1 MGEETEINIE
11 LAPMS
16 NGNEGAARANGQ
28 VDPATDEVDGFP
40 RRKDEPETERLLE
53 SDGVSNGNAAVEDG
67 LNFNNDVESQS
78 KLHNHQ
84 KKSAVCQVKEELTQK
99 VCAGRVPLWAVLILV
114 FVLIVCI
121 IFASLALCTVI
132 YDDEDEKFDPRA
144 LNVQRNFNGSF
155 QLPNVN
161 FTEEPLNLTSLSA
174 ELKNKL
180 DGVFRDSP
188 ALGRYFSSSEI
199 HNFSDDVPVTA
210 SFDLNFLMPSAEIY
224 ELSRFT
230 LSKSMV
236 YNVLRQFL
244 FDQEDEDP
252 TGREYILPSSL
263 NMSD

>member
-28 VDPATDEVDGFP
+28 VEPATDEVEGFP

-53 SDGVSNGNAAVEDG
+53 NDGGSNGNAAVEDG
-67 LNFNNDVESQS
+67 LNFNNDVEAPSM
-78 KLHNHQ
+78 LHNHQ

-99 VCAGRVPLWAVLILV
+99 VCAGRVPLWAVLILI
-114 FVLIVCI
+114 FVLIICI
-121 IFASLALCTVI
+121 IFAALALCTVI
-132 YDDEDEKFDPRA
+132 YEDEDEKFDPRA
-144 LNVQRNFNGSF
+144 LSVQRNFNGSF

-180 DGVFRDSP
+180 AGVFKDSP

-199 HNFSDDVPVTA
+199 YNFSDDVPVTA
-210 SFDLNFLMPSAEIY
+210 LFGLSFRMPSADIY
-224 ELSRFT
+224 ELSKFT
-230 LSKSMV
+230 LSKTMV
-236 YNVLRQFL
+236 YNVLRQFF
-244 FDQEDEDP
+244 FDQEDEDL
-252 TGREYILPSSL
+252 TRREYITPSSL
-263 NMSD
+263 NLYD